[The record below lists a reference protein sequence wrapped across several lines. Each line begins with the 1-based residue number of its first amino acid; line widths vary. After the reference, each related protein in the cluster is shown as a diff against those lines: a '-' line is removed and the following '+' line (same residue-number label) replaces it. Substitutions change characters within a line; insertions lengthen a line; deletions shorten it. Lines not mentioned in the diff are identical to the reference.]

1 MATRLTV
8 LSGYKR
14 LLRSASRAF
23 GNDAEA
29 LHKAKIELRQTFENN
44 RNEEDPA
51 ALKEMIDGIDDVI
64 DFLNTNIIQAQ
75 LKHDGSGDY
84 EVKFN
89 DTQAAAFSQ
98 DQVNQIHIMKEN
110 ELPDEP
116 AKVVSHKKKK
126 D

>member
-1 MATRLTV
+1 MANRFVV

-14 LLRSASRAF
+14 LLRTASRAF

-29 LHKAKIELRQTFENN
+29 LGKAKIELRQTFENN
-44 RNEEDPA
+44 RNEKDPA
-51 ALKEMIDGIDDVI
+51 ALKEMIDGIDDVV

-75 LKHDGSGDY
+75 LKDDGSGDY
-84 EVKFN
+84 EVKFT

-110 ELPDEP
+110 ELPEEP

>member
-51 ALKEMIDGIDDVI
+51 ALKEMIDGIDDVV

-75 LKHDGSGDY
+75 LKDDG
-84 EVKFN
+84 
-89 DTQAAAFSQ
+89 Q
-98 DQVNQIHIMKEN
+98 
-110 ELPDEP
+110 
-116 AKVVSHKKKK
+116 
-126 D
+126 